1 MNFCPKCRFMLYTKR
16 VKDDSEDSSD
26 SENYILKNYCKNCDW
41 EGEYNNSEGDKI
53 TVYKQNYTNEF
64 LTETALLSQ
73 YTINDPTLP
82 RISNIK
88 CVNTNCLTNLQVDDR
103 DIYHCKNLTDV
114 EIEDIKNVFTEVE
127 KINQEELLIIL
138 KEGKQE
144 QLSSTLG
151 KYSKKINKF
160 VKPQREIIF
169 MKYDPINLKYM
180 YICSTCKTT
189 WKND

>member
-1 MNFCPKCRFMLYTKR
+1 MT
-16 VKDDSEDSSD
+16 
-26 SENYILKNYCKNCDW
+26 EN
-41 EGEYNNSEGDKI
+41 
-53 TVYKQNYTNEF
+53 
-64 LTETALLSQ
+64 ALLSQ

-88 CVNTNCLTNLQVDDR
+88 CVNTNCLTNLQVNDR

-114 EIEDIKNVFTEVE
+114 EIEDIKSVFTKVE

-138 KEGKQE
+138 KEGEQD
-144 QLSSTLG
+144 QLST
-151 KYSKKINKF
+151 KMEQYSKKITKF